1 MPRVVDALRRC
12 AVELRVENRTMPR
25 IVLIEADKEEARV
38 ADVGSWGKI
47 YAEYIPSLGEA
58 IYMAWVVG
66 EPTEADLAHIF
77 VSILNNFRSG
87 SSEELIH

>member
-1 MPRVVDALRRC
+1 MPFAAARWSCASRIAPCRALC
-12 AVELRVENRTMPR
+12 LSKPT
-25 IVLIEADKEEARV
+25 KKEARV